1 MEELQRELREAREA
15 LRAEEDGR
23 ARLKEQ
29 MLAGVAKFRAL
40 EAQEKATRER
50 LEEAGA
56 GQRGAVSAALK
67 RKEKDHERELK
78 FLKEE
83 NVQLFKEIG
92 EWKSK
97 ADKLTADL
105 DDLREKLAAAQTAQ
119 QVPPSASK
127 KRALGDRTNNTPA
140 KATAAVT
147 GKLGSAA
154 ATTTAG
160 GVQPAAAAERRAAS
174 RALLD
179 GEGPVNDEGA
189 GECNQ
194 S

>member
-1 MEELQRELREAREA
+1 MLRNLQ
-15 LRAEEDGR
+15 
-23 ARLKEQ
+23 
-29 MLAGVAKFRAL
+29 
-40 EAQEKATRER
+40 
-50 LEEAGA
+50 
-56 GQRGAVSAALK
+56 
-67 RKEKDHERELK
+67 
-78 FLKEE
+78 
-83 NVQLFKEIG
+83 
-92 EWKSK
+92 
-97 ADKLTADL
+97 
-105 DDLREKLAAAQTAQ
+105 
-119 QVPPSASK
+119 SK